1 MFHAFL
7 AAAAVMIL
15 FDTAWADEPKR
26 DAAFV
31 GEGTY
36 SPTTG
41 CKKLEDLQDGKVA
54 PNISTYPLTLT
65 RVGTASWEGG
75 CDFTSIRELQPG
87 VFESKMQCSEG
98 AEEYSQTVTFT
109 RLDADRIRVASG
121 TEALIYE
128 RCKGLKGKVER

>member
-1 MFHAFL
+1 MLHAWF
-7 AAAAVMIL
+7 AVAAVML
-15 FDTAWADEPKR
+15 VSSSARAEETKL
-26 DAAFV
+26 DAPFI

-41 CKKLEDLQDGKVA
+41 CKKLEDIQNGKAA

-65 RVGTASWEGG
+65 REGTGSWEGG
-75 CDFTSIRELQPG
+75 CTFTSIRDVKPN

-98 AEEYSQTVTFT
+98 AEEYPQTVTFT
-109 RLDADRIRVASG
+109 RIDADHIEVRSG
-121 TEALIYE
+121 TEALVYE